1 MKSKINSLLIII
13 MMGAG
18 ITIGLFVSKYIHKP
32 KGNKNPVYSK
42 LEQIQYLERLHLV
55 TYHFEEIIP
64 IEKKNDKIALM
75 LIVPARVYG
84 YINMEKTRFSLID
97 STIQVKLPPASIDS
111 AIFDIDKAINYDLQ
125 KKFGIAVGSG
135 LYNQVFEELKKGIRE
150 SRRDVIKKSI
160 ENGILDETSQL
171 GKEYIRSFLSDLGYY
186 VEFVEAGDTVQ

>member
-13 MMGAG
+13 LIAAG
-18 ITIGLFVSKYIHKP
+18 ITIGLFAGKYIHKP

-64 IEKKNDKIALM
+64 IEKKNEKIALM

-84 YINMEKTRFSLID
+84 YIDMEKTRFSLID
-97 STIQVKLPPASIDS
+97 SIIQVKLPPASIDS
-111 AIFDIDKAINYDLQ
+111 AIFDIDKAINYDLE
-125 KKFGIAVGSG
+125 KKFGIAAGSG
-135 LYNQVFEELKKGIRE
+135 LYNRVFEELKKGIKE
-150 SRRDVIKKSI
+150 SRRDVTQKSI
-160 ENGILDETSQL
+160 ENGIFEETSQL

-186 VEFVEAGDTVQ
+186 VEFIQEPDNVE